1 MCSRHG
7 AKWCGKGERDADE
20 PRLAR
25 FDFYAT
31 TESRYYAA
39 VALGIWCA
47 NWEMGC
53 EALGIHGHFA
63 LLSAEERCVHDE
75 KARPRLPRYDVS
87 WVLDDD
93 L

>member
-1 MCSRHG
+1 MERNG
-7 AKWCGKGERDADE
+7 VKVGESDADE
-20 PRLAR
+20 PRLVR

-39 VALGIWCA
+39 VALGIWYA

-53 EALGIHGHFA
+53 EALGIHGHLA
-63 LLSAEERCVHDE
+63 LLSAEERGVHNE
-75 KARPRLPRYDVS
+75 RARSQIPRYDMS